1 MAGLCSFSAVTSGT
15 CGGSR
20 GFTDCVDLNSC
31 DGDISSHLQNH
42 HLSRE
47 NVCEKDLILARAG
60 LLELTDEQVKNMTVC
75 PAHRFSLGNYWQA
88 HKTCQYPKHHG
99 KKATPV
105 GSPICTTCRKKHSEN
120 VAQKTEWLY
129 PKEPEDKTS
138 LQRPAKEAAMKT
150 IGLLVTSTPFRERPT
165 PQNNPATPCWT
176 PGTDAVSSTTPL
188 VTDTVST
195 YNSAMDTIADLTAQK
210 IKREPLNSQLKT
222 PLKNLTKAEQL
233 SVVQKASEDCL
244 LVCRA
249 IAPGSGEELFK
260 SMAQSTQRETLD
272 GSPPNDLVVLM
283 TAYKN
288 AKTKNLKRQ
297 ILSLY
302 AYRYPMGMLQKIHQP
317 YGKLSTWEIK
327 QARSR
332 SHANLSAPGTTPEVT
347 TKHRVRLGMSK
358 VDHFVEF
365 TNRPKQ
371 QQQQQRLYLNNREKG
386 LCSPQ
391 LAELF

>member
-1 MAGLCSFSAVTSGT
+1 
-15 CGGSR
+15 
-20 GFTDCVDLNSC
+20 
-31 DGDISSHLQNH
+31 
-42 HLSRE
+42 
-47 NVCEKDLILARAG
+47 
-60 LLELTDEQVKNMTVC
+60 MTVC
-75 PAHRFSLGNYWQA
+75 PAHRFSLGKYWQA
-88 HKTCQYPKHHG
+88 PKTCQYPKHHG
-99 KKATPV
+99 KKTAVTGTHVINFKLAREIKNIFGEATPV
-105 GSPICTTCRKKHSEN
+105 GSPICTTCRRKHSEN

-176 PGTDAVSSTTPL
+176 PGTDAVSSPTPL

-222 PLKNLTKAEQL
+222 PLKNLTKGEQL

-244 LVCRA
+244 LVCSA

-288 AKTKNLKRQ
+288 AKNKNLKRQ

-302 AYRYPMGMLQKIHQP
+302 AYRYPMSMLQKIHQP

-327 QARSR
+327 QARS
-332 SHANLSAPGTTPEVT
+332 HGNLNDPGTTPEVT
-347 TKHRVRLGMSK
+347 TKHHVRLDMI
-358 VDHFVEF
+358 
-365 TNRPKQ
+365 
-371 QQQQQRLYLNNREKG
+371 
-386 LCSPQ
+386 
-391 LAELF
+391 